1 MNLFDLMKHDYNDFL
16 ISAEDFVNSAKEYQK
31 NYKNETIHLTFEEY
45 QNLIK
50 DIENDIHKKCKIKI
64 KNADLTT
71 VYLNGVYD
79 GEKKAKDK
87 IKAKIEELEKI
98 IEFEKPTYED
108 VLKYAIEVLQS
119 LLEKE

>member
-1 MNLFDLMKHDYNDFL
+1 MNLFQEMEVNYKDFIESANDFMD
-16 ISAEDFVNSAKEYQK
+16 SCREYTNNNEDQK
-31 NYKNETIHLTFEEY
+31 IFLQFGEIT
-45 QNLIK
+45 
-50 DIENDIHKKCKIKI
+50 
-64 KNADLTT
+64 
-71 VYLNGVYD
+71 
-79 GEKKAKDK
+79 EKKRWKDK